1 MSSLTVAERI
11 LLHLSRFIDYE
22 NEYDVPLDI
31 SQDGISQA
39 LRISRAHAAV
49 ELKKLKEIGEVTE
62 KLAHVKGGKA
72 RRKSYFLTPMGLER
86 SRKLDEF
93 ARKEGIDIMPLL
105 DLKRCEPRQ
114 LWDSFSTEQQRIFG
128 QACVFRVPVP
138 RDILPST
145 SQSILPLDADGLVS
159 VPENIRSNVLDAL
172 AADERREWNS
182 FAADYW
188 LQEGN
193 YRERLHHLLEAGRNR
208 EACMLIR
215 DQKEMLL
222 HNSDDDLHGMLCNLS
237 SIPDKL
243 KAEVHELQAKVA
255 LEVGDRER
263 AECLLQ
269 EMAKRD
275 DERHLA
281 MILQGEMHLN
291 DGEYQ
296 EALESLQEAREH
308 IAGID
313 VHMECM
319 VAQSLCGLHRFQ
331 EGQELLQGLLERNM
345 EAGSAV
351 GTDLIYYNMGLL
363 LQRMGRSDDALR
375 YLSKGIGMVGDGP
388 KAKWYR
394 LMAEVYSSLGM
405 QSKAKECQLR
415 SKD

>member
-1 MSSLTVAERI
+1 
-11 LLHLSRFIDYE
+11 
-22 NEYDVPLDI
+22 
-31 SQDGISQA
+31 
-39 LRISRAHAAV
+39 
-49 ELKKLKEIGEVTE
+49 
-62 KLAHVKGGKA
+62 
-72 RRKSYFLTPMGLER
+72 
-86 SRKLDEF
+86 
-93 ARKEGIDIMPLL
+93 
-105 DLKRCEPRQ
+105 
-114 LWDSFSTEQQRIFG
+114 
-128 QACVFRVPVP
+128 
-138 RDILPST
+138 
-145 SQSILPLDADGLVS
+145 LDADGLVS

-269 EMAKRD
+269 EMANRD
-275 DERHLA
+275 EERHLA
-281 MILQGEMHLN
+281 MMLQGEMHLN

-313 VHMECM
+313 VQMECM